1 MVIERTPKIVEEELF
16 KALLSPQDSQIE
28 EIVEKVNGS
37 YDYWDTVKYKK
48 MPCRIYSYTTVG
60 PCQGRPTK
68 KLDDSMEELR
78 SEFESDK
85 HDAENVS

>member
-48 MPCRIYSYTTVG
+48 CPVGYTATQLCVYVKSA
-60 PCQGRPTK
+60 RLK
-68 KLDDSMEELR
+68 NSMTLW
-78 SEFESDK
+78 K
-85 HDAENVS
+85 NY